1 LGANAGG
8 DTKLEIVEASGRV
21 IRAYSSRDTSMA
33 PADLGNTPSY
43 WIRPTKVLSAAP
55 GFHRFVWDLHYA
67 APAGTSSQSGQY
79 PISAT
84 PHDTPRGPRGPW
96 ALPGQYTVRLTAG
109 GKTYEKPLVV
119 RMDPRVK
126 TPAAVIAQEHALAV
140 ALFDDI
146 ARDSAIVAQVRGLQ
160 TQLRAVRD
168 RANNATLT
176 ETINTYDEKLNAL
189 AGQGG
194 GGGRRGGGGGRGR
207 GGAGAQP
214 SFSSIN
220 GELLSMLALLEGADA
235 EPTTQALAAV
245 RGTQRDFD
253 ALVARWN
260 VLRTTDLN
268 ALNAK
273 LRQAGQ
279 QAVSVSP

>member
-1 LGANAGG
+1 
-8 DTKLEIVEASGRV
+8 
-21 IRAYSSRDTSMA
+21 
-33 PADLGNTPSY
+33 
-43 WIRPTKVLSAAP
+43 
-55 GFHRFVWDLHYA
+55 
-67 APAGTSSQSGQY
+67 
-79 PISAT
+79 
-84 PHDTPRGPRGPW
+84 
-96 ALPGQYTVRLTAG
+96 
-109 GKTYEKPLVV
+109 
-119 RMDPRVK
+119 
-126 TPAAVIAQEHALAV
+126 VIAQEHALAV

-146 ARDSAIVAQVRGLQ
+146 ARDSAIVAQVRALQ
-160 TQLRAVRD
+160 TPLHAVRD

-176 ETINTYDEKLNAL
+176 EAINTYDEKLNGL

-260 VLRTTDLN
+260 ALRTTDLN

-273 LRQAGQ
+273 LRAAGQ
-279 QAVSVSP
+279 QTVSISP